1 MDPSKQNTAAKM
13 RKVTRILA
21 AFRDVDPGM
30 TVIQALAFCYG
41 ADPEIDSQRE
51 VERRLGVSNAASS
64 RAATYWCQV
73 TYPGR
78 SSPGPLMLVQREL
91 PEDRRYR
98 TLAPNAKGIAFI
110 HRLADIMEN

>member
-1 MDPSKQNTAAKM
+1 MESNKQTAASM

-41 ADPEIDSQRE
+41 SDPEIDSQRE

-78 SSPGPLMLVQREL
+78 SSPGPLMLTQKEH
-91 PEDRRYR
+91 PDDRRYR
-98 TLAPNAKGIAFI
+98 TLSPNPKGIAFL
-110 HRLADIMEN
+110 HRLVDIMEH